1 MLFGDVSGDPP
12 QRHIELRSYYNV
24 RSTRRQPPESVV
36 EFVALKE
43 SQTYFVSGFG
53 SEGIR

>member
-43 SQTYFVSGFG
+43 SQTYFVLGFG